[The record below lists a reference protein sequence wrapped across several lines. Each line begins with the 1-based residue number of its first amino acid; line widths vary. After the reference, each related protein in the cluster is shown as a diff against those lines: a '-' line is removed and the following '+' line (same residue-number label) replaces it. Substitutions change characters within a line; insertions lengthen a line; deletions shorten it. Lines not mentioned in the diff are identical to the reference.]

1 MKRLLPTLWTFILYF
16 CLATLLAQMGI
27 FVYLALFGGLDA
39 ARLAR
44 MVAVAQGIE
53 TAEAPTEVVTR
64 KTDSTEQV
72 SFEQILKERTA
83 QSRSLQLRE
92 DALNNALEQLR
103 AREEALEKRVQ
114 QERQAREAFERQLAD
129 IQEEAVAEG
138 MENVR
143 ETLTKID
150 AGQAK
155 DVLMG
160 MYKNKEMRPIVL
172 LLADM
177 DNAKRARIVGEF
189 QTPEERQAI
198 QEILESLR
206 EGAPEGPL
214 AEATKRQL

>member
-1 MKRLLPTLWTFILYF
+1 MKQLLPTLWTFVLYF

-27 FVYLALFGGLDA
+27 FVYFWFFGGLDA

-44 MVAVAQGIE
+44 MVAAAQGVE

-72 SFEQILKERTA
+72 SFERILQERTA

-103 AREEALEKRVQ
+103 AREDALEKRVQ
-114 QERQAREAFERQLAD
+114 QEQQARDAFEKQLAN
-129 IQEEAVAEG
+129 IQEEAVSAG

-155 DVLMG
+155 DILMG
-160 MYKNKEMRPIVL
+160 MYNNKEMRPIVML
-172 LLADM
+172 MADM
-177 DNAKRARIVGEF
+177 DNAKRARIIGEF
-189 QTPEERQAI
+189 QTPEELEALQI
-198 QEILESLR
+198 ILEQLR

-214 AEATKRQL
+214 AGATKEQL